1 MSGLQRFDGTIHTMK
16 QACSPESAPQYP
28 VRSHTNNTPLA
39 GMVLFAGFLLAILA
53 LVGTVSAYTTPDGIS
68 SAGNVYVS
76 GVTIDPAVLFSGD
89 KATATYSVT
98 NGNANTS
105 IAINHVTFGESKD
118 IHLTSDSYDTNANI
132 GPLQTRS
139 FVFTIQ
145 TDSGEGSYYPTFS
158 MSFRDADSLYYRT
171 QVKVD
176 NTPLVVT
183 VADTPDTFTANK
195 KDSIT
200 VQIANPRENDVK
212 NVILEVSGNGVT
224 ATPSKYYIGALGSG
238 ADVNS
243 TVSITP
249 TTESPVKITVNYD
262 NGDNHHTI
270 SLDMPVSFAPDKKK
284 ASPQMSNVKVKLDSG
299 VYDVTGDIT
308 NAGLQTANGVSVTAL
323 SPAIPQDPYKTYVIG
338 ALKPDD
344 FGSYEVTFK
353 ASGAGS
359 VPLQMSYKDVDGNVI
374 ISQQD
379 VALTVADSAQT
390 QNSPS
395 FLPVIAIIILIVV
408 GGGYL
413 YYRRKKNQ

>member
-1 MSGLQRFDGTIHTMK
+1 
-16 QACSPESAPQYP
+16 
-28 VRSHTNNTPLA
+28 
-39 GMVLFAGFLLAILA
+39 
-53 LVGTVSAYTTPDGIS
+53 
-68 SAGNVYVS
+68 VYVS
-76 GVTIDPAVLFSGD
+76 SVTIDPAVLFSGD

-132 GPLQTRS
+132 GPLQTRA

-183 VADTPDTFTANK
+183 VADKPDTFTANK

-212 NVILEVSGNGVT
+212 NVILEVSGDGVT
-224 ATPSKYYIGALGSG
+224 ATPSKYYIGALASG
-238 ADVNS
+238 TDMNS

-262 NGDNHHTI
+262 NGDNHHTV

-359 VPLQMSYKDVDGNVI
+359 VPLQMSYKDTDGNVI
-374 ISQQD
+374 TSQQD
-379 VALTVADSAQT
+379 IALTVADSAQA

-395 FLPVIAIIILIVV
+395 ALPIIAIVILIAAC
-408 GGGYL
+408 GGYL

>member
-1 MSGLQRFDGTIHTMK
+1 
-16 QACSPESAPQYP
+16 
-28 VRSHTNNTPLA
+28 
-39 GMVLFAGFLLAILA
+39 MVLFAGFLLAVFA
-53 LVGTVSAYTTPDGIS
+53 LVGTASAYTTPDGIA

-118 IHLTSDSYDTNANI
+118 IHLTSDSYDTNANV
-132 GPLQTRS
+132 GPLQTRD

-171 QVKVD
+171 QIKVD
-176 NTPLVVT
+176 NTPLLVT
-183 VADTPDTFTANK
+183 IADKPDTFTANK

-200 VQIANPRENDVK
+200 IQIANPRENDVK
-212 NVILEVSGNGVT
+212 NVVLDVSGTGVT
-224 ATPSKYYIGALGSG
+224 AIPSQYYIGVLASG
-238 ADVNS
+238 ADVNR

-249 TTESPVKITVNYD
+249 TTESPVHIIVNYD
-262 NGDNHHTI
+262 NGDNHHTV

-323 SPAIPQDPYKTYVIG
+323 SPAVPQDPYKAYVIG

-359 VPLQMSYKDVDGNVI
+359 VPLQMSYKDTDGNVI
-374 ISQQD
+374 TSQQD
-379 VALTVADSAQT
+379 VALTVTDSAQA

-395 FLPVIAIIILIVV
+395 ALPIIAIVILIAAAC
-408 GGGYL
+408 GGYL

>member
-1 MSGLQRFDGTIHTMK
+1 MQVIGNREMHTESVIARAVSPQIVSGR
-16 QACSPESAPQYP
+16 
-28 VRSHTNNTPLA
+28 VRSTGRLVA
-39 GMVLFAGFLLAILA
+39 LFLVACMAMGILC
-53 LVGTVSAYTTPDGIS
+53 GTVGAYTTPNGIA

-132 GPLQTRS
+132 GPLQIRD

-171 QVKVD
+171 QIKVD

-183 VADTPDTFTANK
+183 VADKPDTFTANK

-212 NVILEVSGNGVT
+212 NVILEVSGEGVT
-224 ATPSKYYIGALGSG
+224 ATPSKYYIGALASG

-249 TTESPVKITVNYD
+249 TTESPVNITVNYD
-262 NGDNHHTI
+262 NGDNHHTV

-284 ASPQMSNVKVKLDSG
+284 ASPQMSNVVVKLDSG
-299 VYDVTGDIT
+299 IYDVTGDIT

-359 VPLQMSYKDVDGNVI
+359 VPLQMSYKDTDGNVI

-379 VALTVADSAQT
+379 VALTVADSAQA

-395 FLPVIAIIILIVV
+395 VLPIIVIVLLIAAC
-408 GGGYL
+408 GGYL

>member
-1 MSGLQRFDGTIHTMK
+1 MFGLQRFNGTNHAIE

-28 VRSHTNNTPLA
+28 ARSRTNNTFA
-39 GMVLFAGFLLAILA
+39 GMVLFAGFLLAVLA
-53 LVGTVSAYTTPDGIS
+53 LVGTVSAYTTPDGIAAS
-68 SAGNVYVS
+68 GNVYVS
-76 GVTIDPAVLFSGD
+76 SVTIDPAVLFSGD

-98 NGNANTS
+98 NGNANQS
-105 IAINHVTFGESKD
+105 IAINHVSFGESKD

-132 GPLQTRS
+132 GPLQARD

-176 NTPLVVT
+176 NTPLVLT
-183 VADTPDTFTANK
+183 IADKPDTFTANK

-212 NVILEVSGNGVT
+212 NVVLEVSGDGVT
-224 ATPSKYYIGALGSG
+224 ATPSKYYIGALASG
-238 ADVNS
+238 ADMNR

-249 TTESPVKITVNYD
+249 TTESPVHIIVNYD
-262 NGDNHHTI
+262 NGDNHHTV
-270 SLDMPVSFAPDKKK
+270 SLDMPVSFEPDKKK
-284 ASPQMSNVKVKLDSG
+284 ASLQMSNVKVKLDTG
-299 VYDVTGDIT
+299 VYDVTGDVT
-308 NAGLQTANGVSVTAL
+308 NAGLQTANGASVTAL
-323 SPAIPQDPYKTYVIG
+323 SPAVPQDPYKTYVIG

-344 FGSYEVTFK
+344 FGSFEVTFK

-359 VPLQMSYKDVDGNVI
+359 VPLQISYKDTDGNVI
-374 ISQQD
+374 TSHQD

-395 FLPVIAIIILIVV
+395 LLPIIAVILIIALI
-408 GGGYL
+408 GGYL
-413 YYRRKKNQ
+413 YYRRKKSQ

>member
-1 MSGLQRFDGTIHTMK
+1 MK

>member
-1 MSGLQRFDGTIHTMK
+1 
-16 QACSPESAPQYP
+16 
-28 VRSHTNNTPLA
+28 
-39 GMVLFAGFLLAILA
+39 
-53 LVGTVSAYTTPDGIS
+53 
-68 SAGNVYVS
+68 
-76 GVTIDPAVLFSGD
+76 
-89 KATATYSVT
+89 
-98 NGNANTS
+98 
-105 IAINHVTFGESKD
+105 
-118 IHLTSDSYDTNANI
+118 
-132 GPLQTRS
+132 
-139 FVFTIQ
+139 
-145 TDSGEGSYYPTFS
+145 
-158 MSFRDADSLYYRT
+158 
-171 QVKVD
+171 
-176 NTPLVVT
+176 VVT